1 MLSLKQAVLKDY
13 LDVSRVSLDKER
25 VVAIIEGSATI
36 WAKAY
41 SQGVGKKM
49 PNASQSGERFYVMQ
63 LFSRATDKVR
73 CAERRKADERRRML
87 TGTDYVWL
95 KGEENLTEHHRASS
109 STQGGAT

>member
-1 MLSLKQAVLKDY
+1 M
-13 LDVSRVSLDKER
+13 
-25 VVAIIEGSATI
+25 VAIIEGSATI

-109 STQGGAT
+109 ST